1 MLVLRGAK
9 PSMRSVT
16 RKTISSTLKY
26 VSPTGDIWKYRSQ
39 TIISFTTSLKILH
52 LTSPYNL
59 AAIMWKGLK
68 SRSLLTLAPL
78 VLNPSSWWDANDVCR
93 QTNGM
98 RIRGPN
104 RYPKHTNT
112 STALRPWP
120 SLHSQLPAEG
130 TPHRQ
135 EPWEHIMSWPKPQST
150 GIKYEKSQIGEGFP
164 PFQVLHI
171 VRNDSSKLIS
181 SFQSQSVLPLSQES
195 CPVVPLD
202 KARHMSHSSRETCT
216 TAASGA
222 LKEFSVLSMLVPQVQ
237 ALVLQAPD
245 DFTHIHLQSH

>member
-1 MLVLRGAK
+1 
-9 PSMRSVT
+9 
-16 RKTISSTLKY
+16 
-26 VSPTGDIWKYRSQ
+26 
-39 TIISFTTSLKILH
+39 
-52 LTSPYNL
+52 
-59 AAIMWKGLK
+59 MWKGLK

-78 VLNPSSWWDANDVCR
+78 VLNPSSWWDANSPNFEDVCR

-104 RYPKHTNT
+104 RYPKHTFGPGHLC
-112 STALRPWP
+112 TA
-120 SLHSQLPAEG
+120 SYQLKALL
-130 TPHRQ
+130 
-135 EPWEHIMSWPKPQST
+135 PWEHIMSWPKPQST

-195 CPVVPLD
+195 CPVVPPD